1 LKSKDFTNTH
11 SKESSLFTLQSLI
24 AFMDSILLIGHGS
37 LKQASG
43 AAMIRLAALL
53 RQRGVVP
60 LSTAAFLNFSK
71 PTFQDGLERL
81 LKKGATEIYVQP
93 YFLIDG
99 YYVNTALRKMV
110 EEAQNNY
117 PELTITMG
125 KPFGVQKV
133 LADIVIKRLL
143 ETVQEIPNN
152 SAVVLMAHG
161 TPTPEA
167 NAPIYE
173 IASQAK
179 QKLNKP
185 VRVAFMECNEPTI
198 AEAVDTFA
206 IQGFETIIAMP
217 YFLHLGSHVRED
229 LPQII
234 NDAKSRYPDKHIL
247 LSEHLG
253 YDERFAD
260 IIADLFLNH
269 TALTRT
275 VVAQ

>member
-1 LKSKDFTNTH
+1 MN
-11 SKESSLFTLQSLI
+11 
-24 AFMDSILLIGHGS
+24 SILLIGHGS

-43 AAMIRLAALL
+43 ASMIRLAALL
-53 RQRGVVP
+53 RKRGVVP

-71 PTFQDGLERL
+71 PTFHDGLERL
-81 LKKGATEIYVQP
+81 LKKGATDIYVQP

-99 YYVNTALRKMV
+99 YYVNTALRKVV
-110 EEAQNNY
+110 EEAQNNF

-125 KPFGVQKV
+125 RPFGVQEV
-133 LADIVIKRLL
+133 LADIVIKRVL
-143 ETVQEIPNN
+143 ETVGEIPNN
-152 SAVVLMAHG
+152 SAIVLMAHG

-173 IASQAK
+173 IASQVK
-179 QKLNKP
+179 QKLNRA

-206 IQGFETIIAMP
+206 IQGFETIITVP

-229 LPQII
+229 LPQIVQ
-234 NDAKSRYPDKHIL
+234 DAKSRYPEKSIL
-247 LSEHLG
+247 LTKHLG

-260 IIADLFLNH
+260 IIQQLWEEHN
-269 TALTRT
+269 LTPSRAS
-275 VVAQ
+275 VA

>member
-1 LKSKDFTNTH
+1 MN
-11 SKESSLFTLQSLI
+11 
-24 AFMDSILLIGHGS
+24 SILLIGHGS

-53 RQRGVVP
+53 RKRGVVP

-81 LKKGATEIYVQP
+81 LKKGATSIYVQP

-110 EEAQNNY
+110 VEAQNNY
-117 PELTITMG
+117 PELNITMG
-125 KPFGVQKV
+125 KPFGVQEI
-133 LADIVIKRLL
+133 LADIVVQRVY
-143 ETVQEIPNN
+143 EATQEIPKN

-173 IASQAK
+173 IANQVK
-179 QKLNKP
+179 QKLKRE

-198 AEAVDTFA
+198 AEAIDTFA
-206 IQGFETIIAMP
+206 LQGFETIINVP

-229 LPQII
+229 LPQIV
-234 NDAKSRYPDKHIL
+234 DDTKSCYSDKKIL
-247 LSEHLG
+247 LTEHLG

-260 IIADLFLNH
+260 IIADLYSS
-269 TALTRT
+269 TQT
-275 VVAQ
+275 VAAR

>member
-1 LKSKDFTNTH
+1 
-11 SKESSLFTLQSLI
+11 
-24 AFMDSILLIGHGS
+24 MDSILLIGHGS

-43 AAMIRLAALL
+43 ASMIRLAALL
-53 RQRGVVP
+53 RKRGVVP

-81 LKKGATEIYVQP
+81 LKKGATNIYVQP

-110 EEAQNNY
+110 EEAQNHY

-125 KPFGVQKV
+125 KPFGVQDV
-133 LADIVIKRLL
+133 LSDIAIKRIH
-143 ETVQEIPNN
+143 EAVQEIPKN

-173 IASQAK
+173 IANGVK
-179 QKLNKP
+179 QKLNKS

-198 AEAVDTFA
+198 TEAIDTFA
-206 IQGFETIIAMP
+206 IQGFEKVITVP

-229 LPQII
+229 LPQIVQE
-234 NDAKSRYPDKHIL
+234 AKNRYPDKEIL
-247 LSEHLG
+247 LTKHLG

-260 IIADLFLNH
+260 IIRELYVEKQ
-269 TALTRT
+269 T
-275 VVAQ
+275 VTLRVSAQ

>member
-1 LKSKDFTNTH
+1 MN
-11 SKESSLFTLQSLI
+11 
-24 AFMDSILLIGHGS
+24 SILLIGHGS

-53 RQRGVVP
+53 RKRGVVP
-60 LSTAAFLNFSK
+60 VAAAAFLNFSK
-71 PTFQDGLERL
+71 PTFQDGLERCI
-81 LKKGATEIYVQP
+81 KKGATTIYVQP

-99 YYVNTALRKMV
+99 YYVNTALKKLV
-110 EEAQNNY
+110 EEAQQSY

-125 KPFGVQKV
+125 KPFGVQDV
-133 LADIVIKRLL
+133 LSDMVLKRIL
-143 ETVQEIPNN
+143 EHTREIPEN

-173 IASQAK
+173 IASQVM
-179 QKLNKP
+179 QKSNLQ

-198 AEAVDTFA
+198 SEIIDTFA
-206 IQGFETIIAMP
+206 LQGFQTIINVP

-229 LPQII
+229 LPQIVG
-234 NDAKSRYPDKHIL
+234 DAKNRYPNKSIL
-247 LSEHLG
+247 LTEHLG

-260 IIADLFLNH
+260 VISNLFLQQH
-269 TALTRT
+269 SFTLTSA
-275 VVAQ
+275 AQ